1 MSDGTS
7 GSILG
12 MTALPVPSVGF
23 SLGTNICHFF
33 SFFFSMCTYLHHL
46 CCLFNWQR
54 WMLGEKKKKKSNN
67 LLAELRPK
75 PQPSRFPPQ
84 LPLLLGTCSPINHS
98 HAH

>member
-54 WMLGEKKKKKSNN
+54 WMLGEKKKKIQQPVSGASPQAAA
-67 LLAELRPK
+67 LSLPPPASPAFGHMLAD
-75 PQPSRFPPQ
+75 
-84 LPLLLGTCSPINHS
+84 
-98 HAH
+98 